1 MTRTHRANQPFSDE
15 PRSGVRVSIDALVQA
30 SLVELFNAYGVA
42 VAPLPRSSK
51 ASTTLPDV
59 CAAAA
64 FRNAADSGRV
74 TLSLPSELLEHMKGA
89 ETTAVRQDW
98 ARELANQLVGRIKNR
113 LLPFGIRLDIGA
125 LTLLDPKMLQHQLD
139 QQPAAR
145 VYAGRSLRGPV
156 LVTVQGLPH
165 DSTLSYVGGVSA
177 AEGAML
183 WL

>member
-1 MTRTHRANQPFSDE
+1 MTHRANQPFSDE

-51 ASTTLPDV
+51 APTLPDV
-59 CAAAA
+59 CVAAA
-64 FRNAADSGRV
+64 FRSGADSGRV
-74 TLSLPSELLEHMKGA
+74 TLSLPSELLDHMKGA

-125 LTLLDPKMLQHQLD
+125 LTLLDPKRLQHQLE

-165 DSTLSYVGGVSA
+165 DSALSYVGGVAA